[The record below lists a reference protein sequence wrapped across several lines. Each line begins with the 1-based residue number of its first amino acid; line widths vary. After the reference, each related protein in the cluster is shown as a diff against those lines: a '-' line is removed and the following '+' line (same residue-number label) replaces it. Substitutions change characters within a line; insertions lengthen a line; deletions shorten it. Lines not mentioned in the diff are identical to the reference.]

1 MKKLIYTLLAVS
13 ILFASCKEED
23 EIITSVAPSIVG
35 VWTPTSISGI
45 SSYEVVEMGEIVDSG
60 DTSYTMTPTDEE
72 WDFPAAIEFTNTGTV
87 ISTDG
92 NGELETDS
100 YTTSGSSLTF
110 TNSPDED
117 TFTYTVTTKDLVLT
131 QSVTETQ
138 TVDWNG
144 QEATITNSNESTLSF
159 TRQ

>member
-23 EIITSVAPSIVG
+23 EIIAPAAPSIVG
-35 VWTPTSISGI
+35 VWTPTSISVI
-45 SSYEVVEMGEIVDSG
+45 SSYELVEMGKIVDSG
-60 DTSYTMTPTDEE
+60 DTSYTMTPTDEG

-87 ISTDG
+87 ISTNE

-100 YTTSGSSLTF
+100 YTTSGSSLTLTF
-110 TNSPDED
+110 TNSPDAD
-117 TFTYTVTTKDLVLT
+117 IFTYTVTTTDLVLT
-131 QSVTETQ
+131 QSVTETGTEDGQ
-138 TVDWNG
+138 TWTSSYKI
-144 QEATITNSNESTLSF
+144 TINC

>member
-23 EIITSVAPSIVG
+23 EVIAPAAPSIVG

-45 SSYEVVEMGEIVDSG
+45 SSYEVVVMGEIVDSG
-60 DTSYTMTPTDEE
+60 DTSYTMTPTDED
-72 WDFPAAIEFTNTGTV
+72 WDFPAAIEFTTIGTV
-87 ISTDG
+87 ISTNED
-92 NGELETDS
+92 GELETDS
-100 YTTSGSSLTF
+100 YTTSGSSLILTI
-110 TNSPDED
+110 DDDDD
-117 TFTYTVTTKDLVLT
+117 TYTYTVTTTDLVLT
-131 QSVTETQ
+131 QSVTETE
-138 TVDWNG
+138 TEDWNG